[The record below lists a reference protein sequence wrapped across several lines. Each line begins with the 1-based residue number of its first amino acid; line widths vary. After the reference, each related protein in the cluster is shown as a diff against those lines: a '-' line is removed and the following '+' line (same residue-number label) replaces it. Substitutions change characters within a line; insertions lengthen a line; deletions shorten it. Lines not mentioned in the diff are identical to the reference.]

1 MAASQ
6 KVQCDWILELSR
18 LHLTVILNMDW
29 PGVTRQLL
37 ICEHQNRVLHHN
49 RDLGLVCYSVEHI
62 SDFVDDCAN
71 PILMSIPEHGFAA
84 NAFDI
89 HRRPLGRS
97 RRKFDRKER
106 QPLVSPRL
114 DQPLKVRIL

>member
-49 RDLGLVCYSVEHI
+49 RDLGQVCYSVEHI
-62 SDFVDDCAN
+62 SDLVDDCAN
-71 PILMSIPEHGFAA
+71 RILPLIPEHGFAA
-84 NAFDI
+84 NAFEI
-89 HRRPLGRS
+89 QRGPLARS
-97 RRKFDRKER
+97 KLQCDRKEL
-106 QPLVSPRL
+106 QPPESPRL
-114 DQPLKVRIL
+114 